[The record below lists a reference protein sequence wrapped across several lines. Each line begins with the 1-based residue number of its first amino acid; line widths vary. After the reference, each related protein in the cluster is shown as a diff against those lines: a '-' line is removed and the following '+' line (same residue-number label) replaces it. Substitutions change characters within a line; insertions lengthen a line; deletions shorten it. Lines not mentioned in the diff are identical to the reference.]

1 MARELNDDCV
11 ILPIIL
17 TQDAAQVDGN
27 GRKSLTPMYATFGTI
42 RAEQRNEEWARVLIG
57 YIPHP
62 NKNKR
67 PWGKP
72 DTEWKRYKKRV
83 FRRAMRAMLA
93 PIRTFCRTRVKMV
106 LRGRD
111 GELRE
116 MTVIPVIAF
125 GSYDNPEMHKV
136 TGVKDFYRGSPAMC
150 TMYAQHG
157 L

>member
-1 MARELNDDCV
+1 MARNLNEDCV
-11 ILPIIL
+11 ILPIIV

-27 GRKSLTPMYATFGTI
+27 GRKSLTPMYAKFGVI
-42 RAEQRNEEWARVLIG
+42 RSAERNMEWARVLIG

-67 PWGKP
+67 PRDRF
-72 DTEWKRYKKRV
+72 DTDWKRYKKSV
-83 FRRAMRAMLA
+83 FRRAMRYMLGA
-93 PIRTFCRTRVKMV
+93 VREFCQTGVRME

-150 TMYAQHG
+150 TM
-157 L
+157 